1 MPEGGGRTMIPFP
14 QHSNVVMHSEC
25 RAELV
30 ELIHESEIP
39 EFIAAYEQRIGFL
52 SQNIGK
58 ETVYHRSW
66 FEVLKKA
73 QGLRSIHFVVFRNL
87 RILYMVEDGKAF
99 LLLAFEER
107 QGHKNT
113 EYSKYIDPALKRLK
127 EREKML

>member
-1 MPEGGGRTMIPFP
+1 MFVGGKGMILFP

-30 ELIHESEIP
+30 ELIHENEIP
-39 EFIAAYEQRIGFL
+39 DFIAAYEQRISFL
-52 SQNIGK
+52 SQNLGK
-58 ETVYHRSW
+58 ETFYHRAW

-73 QGLRSIHFVVFRNL
+73 HGLRSIRFVVFRNL
-87 RILYMVEDGKAF
+87 RILYIVENGKAF

-113 EYSKYIDPALKRLK
+113 EYSQYFDPALMRLK